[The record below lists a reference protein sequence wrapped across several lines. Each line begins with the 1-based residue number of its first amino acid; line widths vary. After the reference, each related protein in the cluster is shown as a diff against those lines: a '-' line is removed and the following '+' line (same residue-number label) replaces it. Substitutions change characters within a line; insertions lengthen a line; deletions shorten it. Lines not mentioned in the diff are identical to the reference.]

1 MQVSVQIHVDRLL
14 LARLLRNSHLAVI
27 VSKASFPIGITQ
39 GVMTANIQRA
49 GLPKLESLPTKT
61 PHGQTPLHHT
71 PPALYL
77 KNMTCQQQY
86 EACALPLS

>member
-61 PHGQTPLHHT
+61 P
-71 PPALYL
+71 PALYL